1 MHLKSKQKIK
11 NFKFLQLVFA
21 FFLLTGFLLTPVAVE
36 AYQQV
41 AQNEVN
47 LYLFYGDGCPHCADE
62 EKFLAEK
69 QKEYGDRLVVHARE
83 VWYHPENVEI
93 LDQYADKFGFK
104 PSGVPVTFIGDQHW
118 VGFSS
123 STAVEIQNAIEKGMR
138 DGVAKTEDLVSGTVT
153 TEKPTTTEP
162 QQSGTTIKLPL
173 IGEIDLSN
181 QSLIISTILIGLV
194 DGVNP
199 CSLWVLTMLLAMIV
213 HTHSR
218 KKTLIIGLVFLT
230 VSAVIYALFISGVFT
245 LLSYVSYFKWIQIA
259 VALLTLILGFI
270 NLKDYFFYKKGVS
283 LSISDD
289 QKPGLYQKMR
299 DVMNKSDNLWAMIG
313 ATILLSAGVS
323 LVEFSCTAAFP
334 VIWSNLLVS
343 HNTTGVMFIAL
354 LILYMLLY
362 QLDELIIFG
371 VVVTRMKSSRMEEKH
386 GQTLKLFSGC
396 LMVVLSLVMIINPAL
411 MNNLGMTLI
420 VFGVAVLL
428 TIVIYFL
435 ADKVLPKRGI
445 YIGHN
450 KPKGAQRKGAHKSG
464 SQKTAKT
471 KSNK

>member
-1 MHLKSKQKIK
+1 MYLKALTK
-11 NFKFLQLVFA
+11 NKMRNFLKAALVLMLLPGLLFLSAKAEA
-21 FFLLTGFLLTPVAVE
+21 FPGA
-36 AYQQV
+36 QQNV
-41 AQNEVN
+41 VS

-62 EKFLAEK
+62 EAYLSEK
-69 QKEYGDRLVVHARE
+69 QKEYGDQLVIHARE

-93 LDQYADKFGFK
+93 LQQFAAKFGFE
-104 PSGVPVTFIGDQHW
+104 PSGVPVTFIGDQYW
-118 VGFSS
+118 VGFSE
-123 STAVEIQNAIEKGMR
+123 TTKGEIQTAIENGLR
-138 DGVAKTEDLVSGTVT
+138 DGVLRTEDIVSGAVSPD
-153 TEKPTTTEP
+153 KPAVDPGKT
-162 QQSGTTIKLPL
+162 GATIKLPL

-230 VSAVIYALFISGVFT
+230 VSALIYALFISGVFT

-259 VALLTLILGFI
+259 VAVLTLILGAI
-270 NLKDYFFYKKGVS
+270 NLKDYFFFKEGVS
-283 LSISDD
+283 LTISDD
-289 QKPGLYQKMR
+289 KKPGLYQKMR
-299 DVMNKSDNLWAMIG
+299 NVMNNSDNLWAMIG

-343 HNTTGVMFIAL
+343 HNTGRVMFIAL
-354 LILYMLLY
+354 LILYMVLY

-411 MNNLGMTLI
+411 MNNLGMTLV
-420 VFGVAVLL
+420 VFGAAVFL
-428 TIVIYFL
+428 TAVIYLL

-450 KPKGAQRKGAHKSG
+450 KPKETQRKSVHKNNP
-464 SQKTAKT
+464 QKNSKPPLP
-471 KSNK
+471 

>member
-1 MHLKSKQKIK
+1 MYMKALPQNKMK
-11 NFKFLQLVFA
+11 NFLKTALVLM
-21 FFLLTGFLLTPVAVE
+21 LLPGFLFLFAKAE
-36 AYQQV
+36 A
-41 AQNEVN
+41 AAGARQNVVN

-62 EKFLAEK
+62 EAYLSEK
-69 QKEYGDRLVVHARE
+69 QKEYGDQLVIHARE

-93 LDQYADKFGFK
+93 LQQFAAKFGFE
-104 PSGVPVTFIGDQHW
+104 PSGVPVTFIGDQYW
-118 VGFSS
+118 IGFSE
-123 STAVEIQNAIEKGMR
+123 TTKGEIQTAIEHGLR
-138 DGVAKTEDLVSGTVT
+138 DGVLRTEDIVSGVISP
-153 TEKPTTTEP
+153 EKPAVDSGKT
-162 QQSGTTIKLPL
+162 GTTIRLPL

-181 QSLIISTILIGLV
+181 RSLIISTILIGLV

-199 CSLWVLTMLLAMIV
+199 CSLWVLTMLLAMIL

-218 KKTLIIGLVFLT
+218 QKTLIIGLVFLT
-230 VSAVIYALFISGVFT
+230 VSALIYALFISGVFT

-259 VALLTLILGFI
+259 VAILTLILGMI

-283 LSISDD
+283 LTISDEK
-289 QKPGLYQKMR
+289 KPGLYQKMR
-299 DVMNKSDNLWAMIG
+299 DVMNKSDNLWAMAG

-334 VIWSNLLVS
+334 VIWSNLLVL
-343 HNTTGVMFIAL
+343 HNTSGAMFIAL

-371 VVVTRMKSSRMEEKH
+371 VVVTKMKSSRMEEKH

-411 MNNLGMTLI
+411 MNNLGITLI
-420 VFGVAVLL
+420 VFGAAVFL
-428 TIVIYFL
+428 TIVIYLL

-450 KPKGAQRKGAHKSG
+450 KPKETKRKPAHKNNP
-464 SQKTAKT
+464 QKNS
-471 KSNK
+471 KSPLP